1 MGPDNTFAKRLEEI
15 KQQVKETEDERRRQL
30 SELKAQLAGLLS
42 TYTPSYPP
50 VIALQRK
57 IDALAE
63 EPSNLVSL
71 KNQERSLLNQIAS
84 ASTTAASDARARQQV
99 FAPATA
105 GVTMPGKPAPSPNS
119 RQDLEIADPESAM
132 ALSKLQNRIHKYE
145 EYMDQ
150 ISAAKLELDLA
161 RNAFKYRYGMY
172 KPPELPTQPKRPIR
186 ILVGCA
192 GALAAL
198 LGAIGAAALMDM
210 SAEKSSKHGRS
221 SASSTCQFSV
231 KSPGCETTYFL
242 PVVGFS

>member
-1 MGPDNTFAKRLEEI
+1 
-15 KQQVKETEDERRRQL
+15 
-30 SELKAQLAGLLS
+30 
-42 TYTPSYPP
+42 
-50 VIALQRK
+50 
-57 IDALAE
+57 
-63 EPSNLVSL
+63 
-71 KNQERSLLNQIAS
+71 
-84 ASTTAASDARARQQV
+84 
-99 FAPATA
+99 
-105 GVTMPGKPAPSPNS
+105 MPGKPAPSPNS

-210 SAEKSSKHGRS
+210 LSGRIIE
-221 SASSTCQFSV
+221 TWQV
-231 KSPGCETTYFL
+231 KRKLDL
-242 PVVGFS
+242 PVLGEVPRL